1 MTGTNWCKSSGCFP
15 PLNPPHTVYK
25 VEKRGGKPLTPTTKR
40 RKLHSPTTTHT
51 WPHHDS
57 LMIPSPHIF
66 SQQNRTGTRPRPRGP
81 NPQHSTD
88 LRPHPPPPPPQQVVC
103 SVPLP
108 SPVFS
113 FPDIPSHR
121 KDPKVGRSSPVATL
135 YSLAN
140 PNPFNADA
148 PPSPPPTFSC
158 PFLPPPRTVASS
170 LLVRGAS
177 QTTKSNHKR
186 NPNHSKS

>member
-1 MTGTNWCKSSGCFP
+1 MTGTNCCKSSSCFP

-81 NPQHSTD
+81 SPQHSTD
-88 LRPHPPPPPPQQVVC
+88 LRPHPSPPPPNRSFARSLSFPGLSLSRHTIPSQRSQSREIITRCHPVFASQPQPIQRRR
-103 SVPLP
+103 SSLATTHFFLSLP
-108 SPVFS
+108 SS
-113 FPDIPSHR
+113 SSH
-121 KDPKVGRSSPVATL
+121 G
-135 YSLAN
+135 
-140 PNPFNADA
+140 
-148 PPSPPPTFSC
+148 C
-158 PFLPPPRTVASS
+158 FLPPRPRS
-170 LLVRGAS
+170 
-177 QTTKSNHKR
+177 
-186 NPNHSKS
+186 

>member
-1 MTGTNWCKSSGCFP
+1 MTGTNCCKSSSCFP

-88 LRPHPPPPPPQQVVC
+88 LRPHPPPPPPNR
-103 SVPLP
+103 SFARSLFL
-108 SPVFS
+108 PVFP

-121 KDPKVGRSSPVATL
+121 KDPIVGRSSPVATL